1 MTTFVRKKNIE
12 QKIED
17 QPLHTGVRYKKNEDR
32 RKQNWTT
39 LPSKSGILFKVLQW
53 FWRK

>member
-1 MTTFVRKKNIE
+1 MTTFIRKKNIE

-17 QPLHTGVRYKKNEDR
+17 QTLHTGVRYKKNEDK
-32 RKQNWTT
+32 RKEKW
-39 LPSKSGILFKVLQW
+39 SKSGILFKVLQW

>member
-17 QPLHTGVRYKKNEDR
+17 QPLHTGVRYKKNEDK
-32 RKQNWTT
+32 RKEKW
-39 LPSKSGILFKVLQW
+39 SKSGILFKVLQW